1 MEDLKQLTND
11 EIRAHIRELGMTK
24 DKKLLPTLDKIV
36 RFTKDK
42 KLLWVC
48 YHSYAMYYY
57 ENKYYKKAIYYSNKA
72 LKFADHQIEVYAS
85 KWNLAENYYK
95 LGATKSAKAYFKE
108 CANYYK
114 SIDCF
119 QFRAI
124 SIFNYAR
131 LEKFPEKHIKS
142 IIKIYQANM
151 HKRDVVVE
159 QFAEIDE
166 VIEEMALYLVEL
178 YMRENRLLEAVKF
191 IKTLKSNELK
201 QMLKKQLTKL

>member
-24 DKKLLPTLDKIV
+24 DKKLLTTLDKVV

-57 ENKYYKKAIYYSNKA
+57 ENRDYKKAIYYSNKA
-72 LKFADHQIEVYAS
+72 LKFGDLNEIIMS

-95 LGATKSAKAYFKE
+95 LEANKSAKTYFKE
-108 CANYYK
+108 CADYFK

-119 QFRAI
+119 QYRAI
-124 SIFNYAR
+124 NIFNYAR

-142 IIKIYQANM
+142 IINIYQANIN
-151 HKRDVVVE
+151 KRDAVVE

-166 VIEEMALYLVEL
+166 VIEEMSLYLVEL
-178 YMRENRLLEAVKF
+178 YMRDNRLLEAVKF

-201 QMLKKQLTKL
+201 HILKKKLTKL